1 MNDVSIVLCGD
12 AGQGIQTVEQLFINI
27 VKKEGFNVF
36 STKEYMSRVRGGS
49 NSTQLRI
56 STEPVTA
63 YINRIDILIPLSEEA
78 ITHLGNRVSKKTII
92 IGEKNH
98 IKNNKHFKGIEIPF
112 SQYAKEIGNIV
123 FSNTIAVGLLS
134 ALCGIDKKTVTEQVE
149 NYFSKKKKDLVKNN
163 ILAAEKGYAA
173 GEDLV
178 KKRKAK
184 LNISSPPQQYNDIV
198 LNGTQAIGLGALAG
212 GCNFISSYPMS
223 PSTGVLT
230 FLSQQQHNDFDII
243 VEQAEDEIS
252 AINMAL
258 GAWYA
263 GARAMVTTSGGGYA
277 LMTEGV
283 SLAGMIESPMVIH
296 LAQRPAPAT
305 GLPTRTEQADLEL
318 ALYSSHGEF
327 PKIIFAPGTLQD
339 GFYLTQR
346 AFNLADKYQ
355 VPVYI
360 LTDQYFVDSYY
371 NIPSL
376 TLESGTNKRYFVKIK
391 KTYKR
396 YEFTKN
402 GISPRGIPGYGDG
415 LVCVDSDEHDEEGR
429 ITESMTVRTRMVDKR
444 LRKLK
449 EITKETIPPTL
460 IGNKN
465 YKTLIIGWGST
476 YHIIKEALKRINRKN
491 ISFLHFTQLYP
502 LHSDTVKYLKKA
514 QQTIIVE
521 NNATS
526 QFSNLIKRHT
536 GHEINYKILQYNG
549 LPFSVEAVENQIK
562 KISQRY
568 Q

>member
-1 MNDVSIVLCGD
+1 MNDISIVLCGE
-12 AGQGIQTVEQLFINI
+12 AGQGIQTVEQLFTKI
-27 VKKEGFNVF
+27 VKKAGFNVF

-56 STEPVTA
+56 STEPVSA
-63 YINRIDILIPLSEEA
+63 YINRIDILITLSEDA
-78 ITHLGNRVSKKTII
+78 IKHLGDRISNKTII

-98 IKNNKHFKGIEIPF
+98 IKNNKNFKVIEIPF
-112 SQYAKEIGNIV
+112 SLHAKEIGNIV

-134 ALCGIDKKTVTEQVE
+134 ALCNIDNKVMNGQVE
-149 NYFSKKKKDLVKNN
+149 NFFSKKKKNLVKNN
-163 ILAAEKGYAA
+163 ILAAEKGYNA
-173 GEDLV
+173 GSDLV
-178 KKRKAK
+178 KKGKIK
-184 LNISSPPQQYNDIV
+184 FNISVPKQQNTDMV

-230 FLSQQQHNDFDII
+230 FLSQQSNDFDII

-283 SLAGMIESPMVIH
+283 SLAGMIESPIVIH
-296 LAQRPAPAT
+296 LAQRPGPAT
-305 GLPTRTEQADLEL
+305 GLPTRTEQSDLEHV
-318 ALYSSHGEF
+318 LYSGHGDF
-327 PKIIFAPGTLQD
+327 PKIIFAPGTLQE
-339 GFYLTQR
+339 GFYLTQK

-360 LTDQYFVDSYY
+360 LTDQYFVDSYN
-371 NIPSL
+371 NIPGLHLDRIS
-376 TLESGTNKRYFVKIK
+376 NRNYFVETK
-391 KTYKR
+391 KDYKR
-396 YEFTKN
+396 YELTNN
-402 GISPRGIPGYGDG
+402 GISPRGIPGYGNG
-415 LVCVDSDEHDEEGR
+415 LICVDSDEHDEEGR
-429 ITESMTVRTRMVDKR
+429 ITESMNIRTQMVDKR

-449 EITKETIPPTL
+449 EIMKETIPPTL
-460 IGNKN
+460 IGDEH

-476 YHIIKEALKRINRKN
+476 YHIIKEAMEKIDRKDV
-491 ISFLHFTQLYP
+491 SFLHFKQIYP
-502 LHSDTVKYLKKA
+502 LHPNTINFLKKA
-514 QQTIIVE
+514 EKTIILE

-526 QFSNLIKRHT
+526 QFGKLIKLHT
-536 GHEINYKILQYNG
+536 GYEINHKILQYNG
-549 LPFSVEAVENQIK
+549 LPFSVETVEKQIK
-562 KISQRY
+562 QILQRG

>member
-1 MNDVSIVLCGD
+1 MNDVSIALCGE

-27 VKKEGFNVF
+27 VKKAGFNVF

-63 YINRIDILIPLSEEA
+63 YINRIDIVIPLSEEA
-78 ITHLGNRVSKKTII
+78 IIHLGKRVSKKTII
-92 IGEKNH
+92 IGEKNY
-98 IKNNKHFKGIEIPF
+98 IKNFKGIDIPF
-112 SQYAKEIGNIV
+112 SQYAKEIGDLV

-134 ALCGIDKKTVTEQVE
+134 ALCNIDKKTITEQVK
-149 NYFSKKKKDLVKNN
+149 NYFSKKKKNLVKNN
-163 ILAAEKGYAA
+163 LLAVEKGYTL
-173 GEDLV
+173 GKNLV
-178 KKRKAK
+178 KKRKA
-184 LNISSPPQQYNDIV
+184 LINISDSTRQHNDMV
-198 LNGTQAIGLGALAG
+198 VNGTQAVGLGALAG

-230 FLSQQQHNDFDII
+230 FLSQQQTNDVDII

-277 LMTEGV
+277 LMTEGI
-283 SLAGMIESPMVIH
+283 SLAGMIESPIVIH

-305 GLPTRTEQADLEL
+305 GLPTRTEQADLEH

-339 GFYLTQR
+339 GFFLTQK

-371 NIPSL
+371 NIPLFNLQGIS
-376 TLESGTNKRYFVKIK
+376 NKQYVVKMK

-429 ITESMTVRTRMVDKR
+429 ITENMTIRTRMVDKR

-460 IGNKN
+460 IGNTN

-476 YHIIKEALKRINRKN
+476 YHIIREALKKMNRKN
-491 ISFLHFTQLYP
+491 ISFLHFSQIYP
-502 LHSDTVKYLKKA
+502 LHPDTKKYLKKA
-514 QQTIIVE
+514 QCTIMIE

-526 QFSNLIKRHT
+526 QFSKLIKLHT

-549 LPFSVEAVENQIK
+549 LPFSVEAIEQQIE
-562 KISQRY
+562 KILQR
-568 Q
+568 

>member
-1 MNDVSIVLCGD
+1 MNDVSLVLCGE

-27 VKKEGFNVF
+27 VKKAGFNVF

-49 NSTQLRI
+49 NSTQIRI

-63 YINRIDILIPLSEEA
+63 YINRINILVPLSEDA

-98 IKNNKHFKGIEIPF
+98 IKNNKNIKGIEIPF
-112 SQYAKEIGNIV
+112 SQYAKEIGNLV

-134 ALCGIDKKTVTEQVE
+134 ALCSIDKKMVTEEVE
-149 NYFSKKKKDLVKNN
+149 NYFSKKKKNLVKNN
-163 ILAAEKGYAA
+163 LLAVEKGYAV
-173 GEDLV
+173 GKDLV
-178 KKRKAK
+178 KKRKA
-184 LNISSPPQQYNDIV
+184 LINISDPVRQHNDIV
-198 LNGTQAIGLGALAG
+198 VNGTQAIGLGALAG

-230 FLSQQQHNDFDII
+230 FLSQQQTNDFDII

-277 LMTEGV
+277 LMTESI
-283 SLAGMIESPMVIH
+283 SLAGMIESPIVIH

-305 GLPTRTEQADLEL
+305 GLPTRTEQADLEH

-339 GFYLTQR
+339 GFFLTQK

-371 NIPSL
+371 NIPPFKLQGIS
-376 TLESGTNKRYFVKIK
+376 NKQYVVKMK

-449 EITKETIPPTL
+449 EITKEAIPPSL
-460 IGNKN
+460 IGNSN

-476 YHIIKEALKRINRKN
+476 YHIIKEALTKISRKN
-491 ISFLHFTQLYP
+491 ISFLHFSQIYP
-502 LHSDTVKYLKKA
+502 LHRDTEKYLKKA
-514 QQTIIVE
+514 QCTIMVE

-526 QFSNLIKRHT
+526 QFSNLIKLHT

-549 LPFSVEAVENQIK
+549 LPFSVEAVEKQIK
-562 KISQRY
+562 KILQG
-568 Q
+568 